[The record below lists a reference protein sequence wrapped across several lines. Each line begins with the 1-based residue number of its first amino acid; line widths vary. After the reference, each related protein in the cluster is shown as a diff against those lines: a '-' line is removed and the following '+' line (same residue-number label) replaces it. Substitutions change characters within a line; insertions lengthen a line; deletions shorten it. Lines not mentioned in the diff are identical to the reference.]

1 LAEDGPLVAG
11 SLILIEG
18 AEEPFLSR
26 RLRVPDRVTAHLLG
40 HDSPAPLLAG
50 LLEPW
55 MEVETAEARMVAR
68 AIELGERFWYVR
80 QPPGSSGQSLLAT
93 GLVRAGLFPV
103 VVDLGRVDAGHDLGE
118 VASLGRR
125 EASLRGGGLVA
136 GPIDAIVERGGAVRA
151 LTGPARC
158 PVMLFGARGWDPNWS
173 GETPVVIEA
182 PVTTPRLRTA
192 LWRQVLDGDAPA
204 GFDASQI
211 TAQFRLAPEQVARAA
226 TAARR
231 QAAAVGRQLLPS
243 DVLRGAR
250 SQNAADL
257 ERLARRQDPAVAWD
271 DLVLPPDVLRQ
282 LRELSSR
289 ARHREKVLVEWG
301 LGRRSSKGRGITA
314 LFAGDSGTGKTM
326 SAEVIAGD
334 AGLDL
339 YVIDLST
346 VVDKYVGETE
356 KNLDRIFVGAER
368 VNGVLLFDEAD
379 ALFGKRSEVKDA
391 RDRWANIEVAY
402 LLQRMELFD
411 GIAILTTNL
420 RANLDEAFTRRLD
433 VLVDFPMPEV
443 RDRRAIWEHHLGPQV
458 PRGID
463 VDLDFLARAFRLS
476 GGSIRNIAVGA
487 AYLAAAAGLP
497 VGMAQLVQ
505 ATGREYTKLGRLCVE
520 SEFGPYF
527 PMVALDSRE
536 PGVG

>member
-1 LAEDGPLVAG
+1 
-11 SLILIEG
+11 
-18 AEEPFLSR
+18 
-26 RLRVPDRVTAHLLG
+26 
-40 HDSPAPLLAG
+40 
-50 LLEPW
+50 
-55 MEVETAEARMVAR
+55 
-68 AIELGERFWYVR
+68 
-80 QPPGSSGQSLLAT
+80 
-93 GLVRAGLFPV
+93 
-103 VVDLGRVDAGHDLGE
+103 VDAEHDLGE
-118 VASLGRR
+118 VASLGRQ

-136 GPIDAIVERGGAVRA
+136 GPIEAVVERGGAVRA
-151 LTGPARC
+151 LARPARC
-158 PVMLFGARGWDPNWS
+158 PVILFGARGWDPNWS
-173 GETPVVIEA
+173 GEIPVVIEA

-192 LWRQVLDGDAPA
+192 LWRQVLDGDAPV

-226 TAARR
+226 TAARQ
-231 QAAAVGRQLLPS
+231 QAAALGRQLLAS

-257 ERLARRQDPAVAWD
+257 ERLARRLDPAVGWD

-289 ARHREKVLVEWG
+289 ARYREKVLVEWG
-301 LGRRSSKGRGITA
+301 LGRRTSKGRGITA

-339 YVIDLST
+339 YVIDLSA

-356 KNLDRIFVGAER
+356 KNLDRIFVEAER

-402 LLQRMELFD
+402 LLQRMEQFD

-433 VLVDFPMPEV
+433 VLVDFPMPAV
-443 RDRRAIWEHHLGPQV
+443 HDRRAIWEHHLGPQV

-476 GGSIRNIAVGA
+476 GGSIRNITVGA

-527 PMVALDSRE
+527 SMVALDSRD
-536 PGVG
+536 PVVG